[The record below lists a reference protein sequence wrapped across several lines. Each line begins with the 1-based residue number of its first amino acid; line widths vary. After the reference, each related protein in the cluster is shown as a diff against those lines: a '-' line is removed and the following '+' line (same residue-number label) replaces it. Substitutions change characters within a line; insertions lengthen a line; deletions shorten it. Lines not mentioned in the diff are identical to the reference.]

1 MHKSALGNGG
11 TEGKEGQLHELEGLQ
26 TQGNA
31 DDGDA
36 ADDPRE
42 QVAEGHFPAHQ
53 HSPDDV
59 GDGML
64 VEVAGD
70 LLAEGGEG
78 ELGGLEALGAQGD
91 PDDGD
96 AEQQTQQSPAQT
108 QPESA
113 ENEPDDVG
121 DEFHNL
127 PPECGTE
134 RIA

>member
-1 MHKSALGNGG
+1 MHKSALGDGG
-11 TEGKEGQLHELEGLQ
+11 TEGKEGQLHELAGLQ
-26 TQGNA
+26 TQGNT

-42 QVAEGHFPAHQ
+42 QVAEGHFPARQ
-53 HSPDDV
+53 HSPEDV

-108 QPESA
+108 QPDSA

-121 DEFHNL
+121 NEFHNL